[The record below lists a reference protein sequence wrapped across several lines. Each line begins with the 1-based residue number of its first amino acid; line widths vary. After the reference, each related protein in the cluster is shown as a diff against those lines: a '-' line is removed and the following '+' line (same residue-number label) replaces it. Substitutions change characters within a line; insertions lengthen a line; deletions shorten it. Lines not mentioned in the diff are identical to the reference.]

1 MSVLLAVEAL
11 AVGYGGVP
19 ALRGIDLTVGVNE
32 AVALLGANGAGK
44 STLLKSI
51 IGLLRPS
58 AGRIRFG
65 DRPIEALR
73 ADRRARLGIGYCP
86 EGRRVFPGLTVRENL
101 AVACWGSARLRTE
114 RTEAMFALFPA
125 LAERQGTLAW
135 QLSGGQQQMLAIGR
149 SLMDAPRLVL
159 LDEPSLGLS
168 PRLTDAV
175 LSRVPA
181 IVAGGTSVLLA
192 EQNAAKA
199 LSVCARA
206 VVLKLGVV
214 AEAGPAAA
222 LAASDAVRAAF
233 LGGDAAVIP
242 AGGGGNVAV

>member
-1 MSVLLAVEAL
+1 VTALLSVAAL
-11 AVGYGGVP
+11 EVRYGAVP
-19 ALRGIDLTVGVNE
+19 ALRGIELTVAAGE

-44 STLLKSI
+44 STLLKSV
-51 IGLLRPS
+51 IGLLRPA
-58 AGRIRFG
+58 AGSIRF
-65 DRPIEALR
+65 DSRPIAALR

-101 AVACWGSARLRTE
+101 AVACWGSARRRAE
-114 RTEAMFALFPA
+114 RTDAMFALFPA
-125 LAERQGTLAW
+125 LAERQATLAW

-168 PRLTDAV
+168 PRLTHEV
-175 LSRVPA
+175 LSRIPA
-181 IVAGGTSVLLA
+181 IVAGGTTVLLA

-206 VVLKLGVV
+206 VVLQLGRVV
-214 AEAGPAAA
+214 ASGPAAE
-222 LAASDAVRAAF
+222 LAATDAVRAAF
-233 LGGDAAVIP
+233 LGG
-242 AGGGGNVAV
+242 